1 MLRLLEGKCDMD
13 KRDLHNLVVRL
24 RLVGA
29 YDTNIPEQ
37 DVDTCLEAAR
47 VIEQLYAEL
56 EKAKQDDRHY

>member
-1 MLRLLEGKCDMD
+1 MD

-29 YDTNIPEQ
+29 YDTNIPER